1 MSKSKMFA
9 RAAEPLTPAV
19 FYILLSLGV
28 KERHG
33 YDIMKQV
40 RDDSKGNVNLG
51 PGTLYGTIKRMLAEK
66 LIVEKDERPD
76 AALDDQRR
84 RYYAL
89 TDLGK
94 KMLSTELQRFDE
106 ALSIA
111 KNAKLRI
118 ALSPMRLLPV
128 FL

>member
-1 MSKSKMFA
+1 MSKSRMFSK
-9 RAAEPLTPAV
+9 AAEPLTPAV

-40 RDDSKGNVNLG
+40 REDSKGNVNLG
-51 PGTLYGTIKRMLAEK
+51 PGTLYGTIKRMLGEK

-76 AALDDQRR
+76 PALDDERR
-84 RYYAL
+84 RYYSL

-111 KNAKLRI
+111 KNAKLRV
-118 ALSPMRLLPV
+118 AFSPLRLLPAS
-128 FL
+128 L